1 MSDAQTRQR
10 TQQQPRQQA
19 RQTPRALRRD
29 ATQNRAR
36 ILKAAAAA
44 LNQDI
49 EASLTAIADEA
60 ELTRRA
66 IYGHFA
72 TRDELVTAVLLQGA
86 ERVGASLNSIT
97 HPDARVE
104 IALYGSTLWAE
115 VAHVRV
121 MAQLAVRGPHREQV
135 GAALGPARA
144 RLHDTVVRGV
154 AAGVLREDITPAT
167 LARLIEGA
175 ALAVLDAAN
184 RTRISRAR
192 RHELVMLAALSTA
205 GMGWRE
211 ADQLIA
217 STPELAFSREAT
229 A

>member
-10 TQQQPRQQA
+10 TQQQPRQQP

-175 ALAVLDAAN
+175 ALAVLDEAN

-192 RHELVMLAALSTA
+192 GHELVMLAALSTA

>member
-1 MSDAQTRQR
+1 MPDAQTRQR
-10 TQQQPRQQA
+10 ARQRTRQQP

-29 ATQNRAR
+29 ATENRAT
-36 ILKAAAAA
+36 ILEAAAAA
-44 LNQDI
+44 LNRDI
-49 EASLTAIADEA
+49 EASLTAIAEEA
-60 ELTRRA
+60 GLSRRA

-86 ERVGASLNSIT
+86 ERVGASLNPID

-121 MAQLAVRGPHREQV
+121 MAQLAVRGPHRAQV
-135 GAALGPARA
+135 AAALAPARA

-154 AAGVLREDITPAT
+154 AAGVLRDDIAPAT

-175 ALAVLDAAN
+175 ALAVLDEAN

-192 RHELVMLAALSTA
+192 GHELVMLATLSTA

-211 ADQLIA
+211 ADRLIA
-217 STPELAFSREAT
+217 STPELAFSKEAT

>member
-10 TQQQPRQQA
+10 TQQQPRQQP

-154 AAGVLREDITPAT
+154 AGGVLREDITPAT

-175 ALAVLDAAN
+175 ALAVLDEAN

-192 RHELVMLAALSTA
+192 GHELVMLAALSTA